1 MALRQPETACLT
13 LAPRYFTN
21 FRLRFLVG
29 SLVAL
34 FSLAGV
40 SGCVGAS
47 LGVSYLLDDRVLLCE
62 LYDLIDVAKGETRH
76 GVCTAIVDGDTPCL
90 CIM

>member
-1 MALRQPETACLT
+1 MEIIYTK
-13 LAPRYFTN
+13 APYDAQARHIGGFVMKSS
-21 FRLRFLVG
+21 VG
-29 SLVAL
+29 
-34 FSLAGV
+34 
-40 SGCVGAS
+40 
-47 LGVSYLLDDRVLLCE
+47 LDDGVLLCK

>member
-1 MALRQPETACLT
+1 MEIIYAK
-13 LAPRYFTN
+13 APYDAQARHIGGFVMKSS
-21 FRLRFLVG
+21 VG
-29 SLVAL
+29 
-34 FSLAGV
+34 
-40 SGCVGAS
+40 
-47 LGVSYLLDDRVLLCE
+47 LDDGVLLCK